1 MHHACYG
8 SFSSVVDVCHG
19 TRDGSGGRD
28 TAKQRGS
35 HVGNTLCYQFRV
47 GIVFV
52 AYHTI
57 GHGGRQQRFDGT
69 QYSDCNGY
77 GEQVLYRFPIQAGIT
92 ASGSS
97 ARMLKRSPM
106 VSIQS
111 MPPYTFISQ
120 TATVTTMM
128 AISDPGIFFEN
139 RGVMAMMKM
148 LTILTI
154 VFHQLRYRNVGNK
167 SSIFLQ
173 SLPEL
178 SLLRTSARKCRQ
190 SA

>member
-77 GEQVLYRFPIQAGIT
+77 GEQVLYRFPIQGRHHGIRQFGT
-92 ASGSS
+92 DAETVADGIDTINAS
-97 ARMLKRSPM
+97 
-106 VSIQS
+106 I
-111 MPPYTFISQ
+111 Y
-120 TATVTTMM
+120 
-128 AISDPGIFFEN
+128 
-139 RGVMAMMKM
+139 
-148 LTILTI
+148 
-154 VFHQLRYRNVGNK
+154 FHQPDCHCHHDDGNK
-167 SSIFLQ
+167 
-173 SLPEL
+173 
-178 SLLRTSARKCRQ
+178 
-190 SA
+190 